1 MTKHPIN
8 TPSLKKKRAEA
19 RRKGG
24 FKNLSP

>member
-1 MTKHPIN
+1 MPKTQLMDSFK
-8 TPSLKKKRAEA
+8 KKKRAEA